1 MLFLAFLLCSTVSSN
16 FFRET
21 LLLRPLE
28 DGKVLAHFQFDMASK
43 NTDQHFTLFPKS
55 MGQIL
60 ARFKVQELEMTLTQG
75 RWKFDRWGYP
85 MPGVQMSAH
94 EKNITMEEYDVT
106 PHAGPVGAE
115 LVVWLE
121 DEGEEKV
128 VEENWSKL
136 QHALAGIFCASFHQI
151 GVKHTSRP
159 LWAFKS
165 GTRNQL
171 RYGALP
177 RENVCTENLTPWLKL
192 LPCRNQAG
200 LGMLLN
206 SYKLFD
212 GFHSLSAHV
221 KPLLEGGEQV
231 GWTLR
236 QTIDVVLDPF
246 VIAGSLGSPNWSLES
261 LFGVQKAHACS
272 VATQSSILLEI
283 SPWMQSKFPTLSS
296 NITITAPSEIF
307 NSGPNKVYLYRLS
320 VNQGLNVEIK
330 YSNPQTF
337 SYAGLPFHSTPAL
350 LFDRYFA
357 GRGQHFGKLVVDLR
371 NSGSQNISVNYFDAL
386 PWFIKLFF
394 HTLSIT
400 QNGKELNFRNDL
412 HKFRF
417 LPSKRHSSPTEL
429 EFEFDIPASSL
440 VQITIEYEKAF
451 LSMNDFPPDVSR
463 GFDVQ
468 AGVVTILNTNKSV
481 RLYTESL
488 LIVLPSPDF
497 SMPFNVIAFT
507 STLLAFFFG
516 SLFNTLYSSPPEVLK
531 RGRTTLGQRI
541 CTKLLTIANK
551 VAKLKKRRTIKLATQ
566 EVVRD
571 DAEPAETVVSEFE
584 QQETK
589 HHE

>member
-1 MLFLAFLLCSTVSSN
+1 MIFLALLCSAAAN
-16 FFRET
+16 HFREN

-28 DGKVLAHFQFDMASK
+28 DGKVLAHFQFDMASIS
-43 NTDQHFTLFPKS
+43 TDQHFTLFPKS

-60 ARFKVQELEMTLTQG
+60 SRFKVHELSMTLTQG

-85 MPGVQMSAH
+85 MPGVNVSD
-94 EKNITMEEYDVT
+94 KGTIFDVT

-115 LVVWLE
+115 LVVWLDDDNEVE
-121 DEGEEKV
+121 D
-128 VEENWSKL
+128 NWIDL
-136 QHALAGIFCASFHQI
+136 QHSLAGVFCASFHQM
-151 GVKHTSRP
+151 GAKHTSRP
-159 LWAFKS
+159 QWAFKS
-165 GTRNQL
+165 GSNHHL

-212 GFHSLSAHV
+212 GFHSLSVHV
-221 KPLLEGGEQV
+221 KPLMEGDQRV

-236 QTIDVVLDPF
+236 QTIDVVLAPLS
-246 VIAGSLGSPNWSLES
+246 ASSSESPNWSLDS
-261 LFGVQKAHACS
+261 LFGVPKAYACS

-283 SPWMQSKFPTLSS
+283 PPWMVAKFPTLSN
-296 NITITAPSEIF
+296 NISITPPSEILP
-307 NSGPNKVYLYRLS
+307 GINKVFAYWLQ
-320 VNQGLNVEIK
+320 VPQGVSLEVK
-330 YSNPQTF
+330 YAIPSTF
-337 SYAGLPFHSTPAL
+337 SYAGLPFRSTPAL

-357 GRGQHFGKLVVDLR
+357 GRGQHFGKLVVDFR
-371 NSGSQNISVNYFDAL
+371 NSGNENITINYFDAL

-394 HTLSIT
+394 HTLSIA
-400 QNGKELNFRNDL
+400 QNGERLDFTRDL
-412 HKFRF
+412 RKFRF
-417 LPSKRHSSPTEL
+417 MPSKRHSSPAEL
-429 EFEFDIPASSL
+429 EFELDIPPVSSI
-440 VQITIEYEKAF
+440 QITIDYEKAF
-451 LSMNDFPPDVSR
+451 LSMSDFPPDVSR

-468 AGVVTILNTNKSV
+468 AGVVTILSATTPV

-541 CTKLLTIANK
+541 CTKLLAIVNK
-551 VAKLKKRRTIKLATQ
+551 FAKCRKPRTKVLPPDT
-566 EVVRD
+566 
-571 DAEPAETVVSEFE
+571 EPADLSTSQNE
-584 QQETK
+584 K
-589 HHE
+589 DHEE